1 MQSMNIRRIE
11 AGILDSGSDFDTTM
25 TPFEA
30 GLERFVDFKNKE
42 FIGRDALQS
51 RGSTNLLFGVQAKE
65 IIPMRGDQMYDDAR
79 QVGIITTGAWSP
91 FLKHGIGYV
100 RFEKPADWSGK
111 MLTLKSK
118 KSGNTTCQ
126 IIDLPF
132 YDEDKRL
139 PRNLP
144 NFASN

>member
-1 MQSMNIRRIE
+1 
-11 AGILDSGSDFDTTM
+11 
-25 TPFEA
+25 
-30 GLERFVDFKNKE
+30 
-42 FIGRDALQS
+42 
-51 RGSTNLLFGVQAKE
+51 
-65 IIPMRGDQMYDDAR
+65 MYDDAR